1 MMTVAEVNRKEW
13 SSNRHLSISNQHL
26 STFLISRS
34 SGATMQ
40 LTVFANDGDQT
51 YYLEVDAS
59 MHLEDLVALISAE
72 SGEPPEQ
79 ITLLYNGQRLADP
92 KKDLSSY
99 GLTSNEE
106 IVQMQSSNSS
116 SVPSST
122 SPQASGSGGVA
133 NDMERMRLTLL
144 GNPEMMAELRRASR
158 TRCFSR
164 QRHGLT

>member
-26 STFLISRS
+26 STFLIRLSAVLVSFSSTAITKGSNQTSLEPIQS

-72 SGEPPEQ
+72 
-79 ITLLYNGQRLADP
+79 
-92 KKDLSSY
+92 
-99 GLTSNEE
+99 
-106 IVQMQSSNSS
+106 
-116 SVPSST
+116 
-122 SPQASGSGGVA
+122 ASIS
-133 NDMERMRLTLL
+133 
-144 GNPEMMAELRRASR
+144 
-158 TRCFSR
+158 
-164 QRHGLT
+164 